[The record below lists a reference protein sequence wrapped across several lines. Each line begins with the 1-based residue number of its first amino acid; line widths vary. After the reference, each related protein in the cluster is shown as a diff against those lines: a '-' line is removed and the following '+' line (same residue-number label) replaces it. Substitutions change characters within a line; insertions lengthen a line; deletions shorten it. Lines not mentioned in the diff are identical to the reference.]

1 MECGF
6 GVSVY
11 WGFNM
16 GTSSSS
22 THDSS
27 RAWVVNNTQKEV
39 M

>member
-1 MECGF
+1 
-6 GVSVY
+6 
-11 WGFNM
+11 M

-39 M
+39 MWSSGREI